1 MVLIYEHPN
10 AFEITVLFTPCI
22 LINRYLILYSTGLTA
37 LEVWCLACLGLVFEA
52 FLSYVII
59 LVKMNCSNVSTHGLV
74 DIEYSAKLSQKRN
87 VKLELSLFIGNLG
100 SAVLFNICYW
110 IMVSKSA

>member
-10 AFEITVLFTPCI
+10 PFEITVLFTSCI

-59 LVKMNCSNVSTHGLV
+59 LVKMNCSNVRIHGSV
-74 DIEYSAKLSQKRN
+74 DVEHSVNLPQKRN

-110 IMVSKSA
+110 IMVSNSA